1 MLEYLVLPPI
11 QRGLMAL
18 IAASIAFPLIGVFV
32 IRMNLITLRFMLMH
46 GALLGSA
53 LAMGMHLSPLTGSLA
68 VNVLLIILLIS
79 VTGRGEFRTGNTIT
93 FFMVLSVALAVIV
106 IYKADVPAKDALSIL
121 WGNLYAVRPL
131 ELGLNA
137 GVCAAVVLSIIA
149 TRRRLTAVLFNYEI
163 ATTSGIAAE
172 RYRRTILLGTGIAI
186 AVSMRLVGALLMDS
200 LILLPAFSSLMIAG
214 STLGMFMF
222 SSLLGLSAALA
233 GFLLSILWDIPVSA
247 GVTLIS
253 ALIFGTLVLYKS
265 LRRNG

>member
-1 MLEYLVLPPI
+1 MFEYLALPPI
-11 QRGLMAL
+11 QRGLIAL
-18 IAASIAFPLIGVFV
+18 IGASIAFPLIGVFV

-53 LAMGMHLSPLTGSLA
+53 LAMGFNLSPLGGSLII
-68 VNVLLIILLIS
+68 NTLLIILLIT
-79 VTGRGEFRTGNTIT
+79 VTGKGEFRTGNTIT

-106 IYKADVPAKDALSIL
+106 IYKANVPAKDALSIL

-131 ELGLNA
+131 ELGLNS
-137 GVCAAVVLSIIA
+137 GVCGAVILSVLL

-163 ATTSGIAAE
+163 AETSGIEAE
-172 RYRRTILLGTGIAI
+172 RYRRAILLGTGIAI

-214 STLGMFMF
+214 STLSMFFF
-222 SSLLGLSAALA
+222 SSLLGLAAAVA
-233 GFLLSILWDIPVSA
+233 GFSLSILWDIPVSA
-247 GVTLIS
+247 GVTLFS

-265 LRRNG
+265 LRRK